1 MMQSETDK
9 MLAGELYDPND
20 PALVAGRLRCRHLL
34 RELNGSAP
42 DDPIGRARTL
52 AELLGAIGERSWIE
66 PPFYCDYG
74 ANIFIGARF
83 YANFGCVILDCAR
96 VDIGDDVFFAPYVQ
110 LFPATHPLD
119 AATRIS
125 GVELAKPISVGSR
138 VWIGGGA
145 IVLAGISIG
154 DEAVIGA
161 GSVVTRDVPDR
172 VLAAGNPCRVL
183 RQL

>member
-1 MMQSETDK
+1 MPSETEK

-20 PALVAGRLRCRHLL
+20 PALVAGRLRCRQLL

-42 DDPIGRARTL
+42 DDPIGRARML
-52 AELLGAIGERSWIE
+52 GELLGAIGEKSWIE

-74 ANIFIGARF
+74 AYIFIGARF
-83 YANFGCVILDCAR
+83 YANTGCVILDCAR

-125 GVELAKPISVGSR
+125 GVELAKPIRIGSR

-145 IVLAGISIG
+145 IVLPGVTIG

-161 GSVVTRDVPDR
+161 GAVVTRDVPDR

>member
-1 MMQSETDK
+1 

-20 PALVAGRLRCRHLL
+20 PALVAARERCRWLL

-42 DDPIGRARTL
+42 GDETTRARVL
-52 AELLGAIGERSWIE
+52 GELLGAIGEKSWIE

-74 ANIFIGARF
+74 ANIFLGARF

-96 VDIGDDVFFAPYVQ
+96 VDVGDDVFFAPYVQ
-110 LFPATHPLD
+110 LYPATHPLD

-125 GVELAKPISVGSR
+125 GVELAKPIRIGSR

-145 IVLAGISIG
+145 IVLPGVSIG
-154 DEAVIGA
+154 EGTTIGA
-161 GSVVTRDVPDR
+161 GAVVTRDVPAG

-183 RQL
+183 REL